1 MSCKM
6 LCFITD
12 KFIKSLY
19 CSLLIVLVTLW
30 IVVCVENTRQLSE
43 ISANSGRSKTKPDDG
58 GSRRYLAQTNLPNGE
73 LTRVMANRLFVL
85 TVFNTVLEVI
95 VALLAIISLI
105 IKARRL
111 FSIMMLLLTIIWF
124 IEQYRISDIYHQADR
139 GDWQTMQIIIA
150 THSIHFIIVVLGV
163 IITLTDQIRITRV
176 TEPIENKPCTFVNIN
191 QSNTKLS
198 NKCQKRFDWMR
209 STFVK
214 RKKSDQINIA
224 EQGNSSPTAEIGNA
238 H

>member
-1 MSCKM
+1 
-6 LCFITD
+6 
-12 KFIKSLY
+12 
-19 CSLLIVLVTLW
+19 
-30 IVVCVENTRQLSE
+30 
-43 ISANSGRSKTKPDDG
+43 
-58 GSRRYLAQTNLPNGE
+58 
-73 LTRVMANRLFVL
+73 
-85 TVFNTVLEVI
+85 
-95 VALLAIISLI
+95 
-105 IKARRL
+105 
-111 FSIMMLLLTIIWF
+111 MMLLLTIIWF